1 MNDKAIRT
9 QNKNLLLGVL
19 SYRNNKWYIV
29 IQSRGKED
37 IIEVENLIKILYEN
51 M

>member
-1 MNDKAIRT
+1 MDDIAIRT
-9 QNKNLLLGVL
+9 ENKNLLLGVL
-19 SYRNNKWYIV
+19 SYRNDKLCIV

-37 IIEVENLIKILYEN
+37 IIDAEILIRILNEN